1 MQILDRR
8 FDVLSTRQLHDLI
21 RLRIDV
27 FVVEQTCAYAELDG
41 RDLEPGT
48 RHVWA
53 EEAGAAVACLRV
65 LDDGDA
71 RRIGRVCTRLDQRIA
86 EQCGSQ
92 VPVCVEREQCS
103 SSGRDARRLEGGGR
117 EGARPTSRRWRQ
129 RQEAF
134 TRADSQEERSLP

>member
-8 FDVLSTRQLHDLI
+8 FDTLSARQLHDLI

-41 RDLEPGT
+41 RDLETGT

-53 EEAGAAVACLRV
+53 EEAGATVAFLRV

-71 RRIGRVCTRLDQRIA
+71 RRIGRVCTRPDQRGRGLARGLIDHVL
-86 EQCGSQ
+86 GSTPGPLVLDAQ
-92 VPVCVEREQCS
+92 SYLADWYRGIGFVDDGDEFIDEDGIPHVPM
-103 SSGRDARRLEGGGR
+103 RLD
-117 EGARPTSRRWRQ
+117 P
-129 RQEAF
+129 
-134 TRADSQEERSLP
+134 

>member
-8 FDVLSTRQLHDLI
+8 FATLSARQLHDLI

-53 EEAGAAVACLRV
+53 EEAGATVACLRV

-71 RRIGRVCTRLDQRIA
+71 HRIGRVCTSADQRGRGLARGLIDHVLGSTQGPLVLDAQSHLADWYRGIGFVDDGDEFFDEDAIPHVPMRLD
-86 EQCGSQ
+86 
-92 VPVCVEREQCS
+92 P
-103 SSGRDARRLEGGGR
+103 
-117 EGARPTSRRWRQ
+117 
-129 RQEAF
+129 
-134 TRADSQEERSLP
+134 

>member
-1 MQILDRR
+1 VQILDRR

-71 RRIGRVCTRLDQRIA
+71 RRIGRVCTRLDQRSRGLA
-86 EQCGSQ
+86 RALLDHVLGSTSGPLVLDAQ
-92 VPVCVEREQCS
+92 SYLADWYRTLGFVDDGDEFIDEDGIPHVPM
-103 SSGRDARRLEGGGR
+103 RR
-117 EGARPTSRRWRQ
+117 
-129 RQEAF
+129 
-134 TRADSQEERSLP
+134 RA